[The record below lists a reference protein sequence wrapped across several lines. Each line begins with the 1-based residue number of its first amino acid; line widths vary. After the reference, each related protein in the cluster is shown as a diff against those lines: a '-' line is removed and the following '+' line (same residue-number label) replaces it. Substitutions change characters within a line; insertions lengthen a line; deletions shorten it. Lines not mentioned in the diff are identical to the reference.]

1 MAFGF
6 PAYHEET
13 ARFRGVARE
22 ELRRAAQEALNDIG
36 WGWNKQGP
44 WRIVASVPAEFHVI
58 FFTWGAKVTVEIDEE
73 QVWVRSEGTFA
84 LAWFDLGQHQANTG
98 KFLRRLDEILEE
110 AAP

>member
-13 ARFRGVARE
+13 ARFRGVPRQ
-22 ELRRAAQEALNDIG
+22 ELRRAAQDALDDLG
-36 WGWNKQGP
+36 WGWHREGS
-44 WRIVASVPAEFHVI
+44 WRIVASVPAEFIAV
-58 FFTWGAKVTVEIDEE
+58 FFTWGAKVTVEVEE
-73 QVWVRSEGTFA
+73 EEIRVRSEGTFA
-84 LAWFDLGQHQANTG
+84 LAWMDVGQHQANTG